1 MGLPTKHP
9 DTSSPAGLFLKIY
22 NVVKEKFMEM
32 EILQIVKEKLPAIQ
46 AQAIADYVAEAEK
59 TKREKDYLEENR
71 ILQEKTHEK
80 TKEEIKSL
88 RARIEKIQ
96 DIEKREQSL
105 RDAELQAA
113 VDKQKLEGAEEK
125 VALVKEM
132 FRVVFANTQIK
143 RKIYGEVP
151 VSAGQFGATTE
162 YQSTE
167 EEITEE

>member
-1 MGLPTKHP
+1 
-9 DTSSPAGLFLKIY
+9 
-22 NVVKEKFMEM
+22 MEM